1 MHDRHSSPRERGLNY
16 TPECIYDLHAV
27 LSFPADEVRQQ
38 ERPYRSHLRP
48 ACLPCRRRKSRCK
61 IEAHSPSCLM
71 CQVHGTDCH
80 FPNSREAG
88 GTPPKSHGSPG
99 RERPTSRR
107 AARKQQTP
115 TPCRSHGI
123 VVESQTEGPPSGH
136 SGGVGSTSIPPSLW
150 EASREQQQQDS
161 HPTPLSAD
169 DTEQESRHIVGP
181 AVTSDSQVLAE
192 YLSAVNSSSNSN
204 SGMRL
209 IRPRPTSGSKPVLF
223 TAVRRGPL
231 GLAAHLSPSQLKCQ
245 MIEKLLEPRAGDLI
259 NVYFDKVNSCLPLLN
274 KDSFMSQYSEAK
286 DRISPALLACLYAH
300 SLVYGRF
307 SPQLASH
314 RCPDVRFVWNL
325 ANEAVYSEMHLSPGI
340 STITAIL
347 LNVGGWPITSLMGNG
362 VQLGSAVSLAHSHG
376 LNHDHPSSWDIP
388 LSEKIL
394 RMKIWWSLLIH
405 DRCLA
410 YGTPPHI
417 QRGFYDVPLPRIE
430 NFSNHPMLPTESEP
444 ISFFIALSGLTDVLD
459 HYLQYLYRLKRDT
472 NSSVRNLE
480 FRLNQWAESLEGGA
494 RWAITRG
501 TQLYLPGAADLRL
514 AYLSYIHVRRAAE
527 DIVLLVR
534 ELQEQQLGDLW
545 LPTSA
550 FAFPSTVTFLLRCAL
565 ETENSPA
572 GLAVSMSLRLAS
584 ALISALRQHQE
595 SSSWDLGDICLAQHA
610 EIVEKL
616 MMPSS
621 SSSHAE
627 ENTPLDLGSQDAII
641 QDVSFVDEL
650 FPSLWDTF
658 RYG

>member
-1 MHDRHSSPRERGLNY
+1 MDFLG
-16 TPECIYDLHAV
+16 
-27 LSFPADEVRQQ
+27 QQ

-88 GTPPKSHGSPG
+88 GIPPKGHGSPG

-107 AARKQQTP
+107 AARKQQT
-115 TPCRSHGI
+115 
-123 VVESQTEGPPSGH
+123 
-136 SGGVGSTSIPPSLW
+136 STPSLW
-150 EASREQQQQDS
+150 EASREQQQQQDS

-169 DTEQESRHIVGP
+169 DTEQESRHVVGP

-192 YLSAVNSSSNSN
+192 YLSAVNSNSN

-231 GLAAHLSPSQLKCQ
+231 GLAANTSPSQLKCQ
-245 MIEKLLEPRAGDLI
+245 TIEKLLEPRAGDLI
-259 NVYFDKVNSCLPLLN
+259 NVYLDKVDSCLPLLN

-300 SLVYGRF
+300 SLVYWRF

-325 ANEAVYSEMHLSPGI
+325 ANEAVYSEMHLI

-347 LNVGGWPITSLMGNG
+347 LNVGGRPITSVMGNG
-362 VQLGSAVSLAHSHG
+362 VQLGRAMSLAHSLG
-376 LNHDHPSSWDIP
+376 LNHDPSSWDIP
-388 LSEKIL
+388 LSERIL
-394 RMKIWWSLLIH
+394 RMEIWWSLLIH
-405 DRCLA
+405 DRWSSLA

-430 NFSNHPMLPTESEP
+430 SFSNHPMLPTESEA
-444 ISFFIALSGLTDVLD
+444 ISIFIALSGLTDVLD
-459 HYLQYLYRLKRDT
+459 HYLQYLYRSKRDA
-472 NSSVRNLE
+472 SSSIRNLE
-480 FRLNQWAESLEGGA
+480 FRLNQWVESLEGGA
-494 RWAITRG
+494 RWVITRG
-501 TQLYLPGAADLRL
+501 TQLNLPGAANLRL
-514 AYLSYIHVRRAAE
+514 TYLSLQLLTHRIRLEDDRSKGDVHADSLATRYIHVRRTAE
-527 DIVLLVR
+527 DIVLLVK
-534 ELQEQQLGDLW
+534 ELQDQQLGDFW

-550 FAFPSTVTFLLRCAL
+550 FTFPSTVTFLLRCAL

-572 GLAVSMSLRLAS
+572 GLAESMSLRLAS
-584 ALISALRQHQE
+584 DLISALRQHQE

-616 MMPSS
+616 MTPSS
-621 SSSHAE
+621 SSSSTHAE
-627 ENTPLDLGSQDAII
+627 ENTPLGLGSQDAII